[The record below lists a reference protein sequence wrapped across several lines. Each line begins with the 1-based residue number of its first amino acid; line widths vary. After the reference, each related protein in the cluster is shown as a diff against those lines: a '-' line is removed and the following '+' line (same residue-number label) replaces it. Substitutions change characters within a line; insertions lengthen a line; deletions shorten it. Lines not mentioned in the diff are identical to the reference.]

1 MDGSILMAT
10 AIALPFGFNIS
21 GAVNTT
27 SINEKFWADRV
38 YGVLFTLPMDRVM
51 RPSFG
56 SYTMGAV
63 FEPQDTVVEYVNRT
77 AAAAFAQ
84 FLPEL
89 TLVGIYITDENQGLG
104 DEGVII
110 SVDYELPNNQVDT
123 ITTKIGTFTRTGDLI
138 QEIK

>member
-1 MDGSILMAT
+1 MASS
-10 AIALPFGFNIS
+10 IALPFSFNLS
-21 GAVNTT
+21 GAVNST
-27 SINEKFWADRV
+27 SLNEKAWADRV

-56 SYTMGAV
+56 SYTTGAV
-63 FEPQDTVVEYVNRT
+63 FEPQDTVAEYVTRT
-77 AAAAFAQ
+77 ASAAFAQ

-89 TLVGIYITDENQGLG
+89 TLLGIYVTDENQGLG

-110 SVDYELPNNQVDT
+110 SVDYELPNKQVDT
-123 ITTKIGTFTRTGDLI
+123 ITTKIGTFTRTGELI

>member
-1 MDGSILMAT
+1 MAT
-10 AIALPFGFNIS
+10 SISLPFGFNIS

-27 SINEKFWADRV
+27 SLIEKTWADRV
-38 YGVLFTLPMDRVM
+38 YGVLFTMPMDRVM

-56 SYTMGAV
+56 SYVMGAV

-77 AAAAFAQ
+77 ASAVFAQ
-84 FLPEL
+84 YLPEL
-89 TLVGIYITDENQGLG
+89 TLLGVYITDENQGLG

-110 SVDYELPNNQVDT
+110 SVDYELPNKQVDT